1 MLHLRSVSN
10 ISGTAL
16 QLRNAKLTLR
26 FEEKHFRQL
35 AETVF
40 DGIVVSHSD
49 GTIAYANSQAEALF
63 GYGPGAL
70 TGRALEAL
78 VPDSLRNLYDKP
90 RGEYPTEPP
99 TSCMGNEYSLRALRQ
114 DGSIFPVEVNVEELD
129 TEKGRMLMS
138 VIRDISHCKR
148 VEEELRTQRDN
159 LAHIT
164 RGTAMGELTGA
175 LAHELNQPLT
185 AILANAQAARRILRT
200 GSPNWDEF
208 AEILDDII
216 AADKRA
222 GAIVYG
228 IRRFLSRES
237 SDRALVDLNR
247 IIEDAVSILRSD
259 MTIKQMTIGM
269 ALAPTLPPVY
279 GDQIQLQQVII
290 NLVINAM
297 DSMRATKREDRVVRV
312 KSDYMD
318 AKGIEVSVSDSGH
331 GIEDSIS
338 NQVFQPFFSTKT
350 RGMGMGLWI
359 SKSILEANGG
369 DITAKNNPDGGAT
382 FSFTLPTARML
393 QGTI

>member
-1 MLHLRSVSN
+1 MSQLRSVSN

-63 GYGPGAL
+63 GYGSGAL
-70 TGRALEAL
+70 SGRALEAL
-78 VPDSLRNLYDKP
+78 VPGSLRNPYDNP
-90 RGEYPTEPP
+90 RGEYPAEPHMC
-99 TSCMGNEYSLRALRQ
+99 CMRSDHSLRALRQ
-114 DGSIFPVEVNVEELD
+114 DGSIFPVEVRVQELD
-129 TEKGRMLMS
+129 TEEGRMLMS

-148 VEEELRTQRDN
+148 VEEALRTQQDN

-164 RGTAMGELTGA
+164 RGIAMGELTGA

-200 GSPNWDEF
+200 GSANGDEL
-208 AEILDDII
+208 AEIVDDII

-222 GAIVYG
+222 GAIVHG
-228 IRRFLSRES
+228 IRRFLTREDS
-237 SDRALVDLNR
+237 QRTVVDLNR
-247 IIEDAVSILRSD
+247 IIEDAVSFLRSD
-259 MTIKQMTIGM
+259 MTIKQITIGM

-297 DSMRATKREDRVVRV
+297 DAMRATKREDRVVRV

-318 AKGIEVSVSDSGH
+318 GKGIEVSVSDSGH
-331 GIEDSIS
+331 GIDESIS
-338 NQVFQPFFSTKT
+338 DQVFQPFFSTKT
-350 RGMGMGLWI
+350 RGMGMGLWVT
-359 SKSILEANGG
+359 KSILEANGG

-393 QGTI
+393 QGMI

>member
-1 MLHLRSVSN
+1 MSQLRSVSN

-26 FEEKHFRQL
+26 FDEKHFRQL

-63 GYGPGAL
+63 GYGSGAL
-70 TGRALEAL
+70 SGRALEAL
-78 VPDSLRNLYDKP
+78 VPGSLRNPYDNP
-90 RGEYPTEPP
+90 RGEYPAEPHMC
-99 TSCMGNEYSLRALRQ
+99 CMRSDHSLRALRQ
-114 DGSIFPVEVNVEELD
+114 DGSIFPVEVRVQELD
-129 TEKGRMLMS
+129 TEEGRMLMS

-148 VEEELRTQRDN
+148 VEEALRTQQDN

-164 RGTAMGELTGA
+164 RGIAMGELTGA

-200 GSPNWDEF
+200 GSANGDEL
-208 AEILDDII
+208 AEIVDDII

-222 GAIVYG
+222 GAIVHG
-228 IRRFLSRES
+228 IRRFLTREDS
-237 SDRALVDLNR
+237 QRTVVDLNR
-247 IIEDAVSILRSD
+247 IIEDAVSFLRSD
-259 MTIKQMTIGM
+259 MTIKQITIGM

-297 DSMRATKREDRVVRV
+297 DAMRATKREDRVVRV

-318 AKGIEVSVSDSGH
+318 GKGIEVSVSDSGH
-331 GIEDSIS
+331 GIDESIS
-338 NQVFQPFFSTKT
+338 DQVFRPFFSTKT
-350 RGMGMGLWI
+350 RGMGMGLWVT
-359 SKSILEANGG
+359 KSILEANGG

-393 QGTI
+393 QGMI